1 MLSFPRMVNLLAICV
16 CLAYV
21 QPASAQT
28 QTLSEE
34 LAKEI
39 VAIADSRTA
48 FVSDYVAGNV
58 DGIVGA
64 YDDDATFAG
73 TLQPF
78 WLEGLDAIAD
88 LWQRYFAAWPQRNLI
103 FRQPA
108 IRFYGDAS
116 VETGYMEMYMSR
128 PGAGTIATYIRYS
141 ITRIKTDEGWKIVN
155 MHVTKLPGTK

>member
-1 MLSFPRMVNLLAICV
+1 MFSFPRMVNLLAMCF
-16 CLAYV
+16 CLAYA

-39 VAIADSRTA
+39 VAIVDTRTA
-48 FVSDYVAGNV
+48 FVSSYVAGDV
-58 DGIVGA
+58 DGIVAA

-78 WLEGLDAIAD
+78 WLEGREAIAD
-88 LWQRYFAAWPQRNLI
+88 LWQRYFAAWPERNLI

-108 IRFYGDAS
+108 VRFYGDAS

-128 PGAGTIATYIRYS
+128 PEAGTIATYIRYS
-141 ITRIKTDEGWKIVN
+141 ITRIKTDAGWRIVN